1 VTEKPDRE
9 RESLLGGEL
18 EEKEKGRGLI
28 NLFGNGNSGFFF
40 VSWFWWACEDRREES
55 WLSVLLREE
64 VEWSGVEWTGRRKE
78 EACWGV
84 VIGGMDGCIGVLGE
98 RLAAIVL
105 VEERRRRRKRRRS
118 VDGVE
123 RLLKCCREG
132 GCGEDGVVVGG
143 RGGARG
149 SGGLC

>member
-1 VTEKPDRE
+1 
-9 RESLLGGEL
+9 L
-18 EEKEKGRGLI
+18 EEKERGRGLN

-55 WLSVLLREE
+55 WLSVVVREE
-64 VEWSGVEWTGRRKE
+64 VEWSGVEWSGVEWTGRRKE
-78 EACWGV
+78 QACWGV
-84 VIGGMDGCIGVLGE
+84 VVGGMDGCSGVLGE

-132 GCGEDGVVVGG
+132 GCGEDGVVVVVVGG

>member
-1 VTEKPDRE
+1 MALSSRE
-9 RESLLGGEL
+9 GGREGG
-18 EEKEKGRGLI
+18 
-28 NLFGNGNSGFFF
+28 SG
-40 VSWFWWACEDRREES
+40 
-55 WLSVLLREE
+55 
-64 VEWSGVEWTGRRKE
+64 VEWSGREEGRKRL
-78 EACWGV
+78 V
-84 VIGGMDGCIGVLGE
+84 GGMDGCIGVLGE

-132 GCGEDGVVVGG
+132 GCGEDGVVVVVVGG

-149 SGGLC
+149 LC